1 MARDMPGH
9 RWPAK
14 DHEWDGS
21 DIEDSDTEVENDD
34 DESEEEP
41 EDVPRTPKKK
51 GAKAKKKEPAEE
63 SPKGW
68 TRRTEPLPDDTELPE
83 DGGRAQRAAQQPDKK
98 GTYTKEGTYA
108 GYRKKW
114 WDQLLMPASLWD
126 KDEAIR

>member
-1 MARDMPGH
+1 MTPDAAGACSELARDMPGH

-14 DHEWDGS
+14 DHEWNGS

-63 SPKGW
+63 SPWWDTRWKQRTPGKEETVRL
-68 TRRTEPLPDDTELPE
+68 TRRAEPVTDLQHRYP
-83 DGGRAQRAAQQPDKK
+83 R
-98 GTYTKEGTYA
+98 
-108 GYRKKW
+108 
-114 WDQLLMPASLWD
+114 
-126 KDEAIR
+126 